1 MTRRRVARDTAP
13 LPLVDDAAGTAMG
26 PGCRSDRVPLG
37 ATCCSK
43 GRGRWQ
49 AWLPVLALVLLLF
62 SSLNVFAVE
71 PSERLANPAL
81 EARAEAIGGT
91 LRCLVCQ
98 NESIEESNASL
109 AHDIRVLLRQRLL
122 AGDSDAEARQAIVGR
137 YGEFVLLDP
146 PVRPATYVL
155 WFAPAGLLVLGFV
168 GIAVWIWRRPASVAA
183 VAPLD
188 TTEQCRLERLL
199 RESDG

>member
-1 MTRRRVARDTAP
+1 MKRRTVPQEASP
-13 LPLVDDAAGTAMG
+13 LPLADGRAGSAVG
-26 PGCRSDRVPLG
+26 ARRWLDRVPLRATG
-37 ATCCSK
+37 ASV

-49 AWLPVLALVLLLF
+49 AWLPLLAPVVILF
-62 SSLNVFAVE
+62 GCLHAFAVE

-81 EARAEAIGGT
+81 EARAEAIGDT

-122 AGDSDAEARQAIVGR
+122 AGDTDAEARQAIVNR

-155 WFAPAGLLVLGFV
+155 WFAPAGLLVLGFI
-168 GIAVWIWRRPASVAA
+168 GIAVWMRGRPRAVAA
-183 VAPLD
+183 AEPLD
-188 TTEQCRLERLL
+188 AAEQRRLERLL
-199 RESDG
+199 QETDG

>member
-1 MTRRRVARDTAP
+1 MTRCRVPQETAP
-13 LPLVDDAAGTAMG
+13 FPLVEDAAGTAMG
-26 PGCRSDRVPLG
+26 
-37 ATCCSK
+37 CSK
-43 GRGRWQ
+43 RPGRWK
-49 AWLPVLALVLLLF
+49 AWLPVLALVLTLF
-62 SSLNVFAVE
+62 SSPHVFAVE

-109 AHDIRVLLRQRLL
+109 AHDIRVLLRRRLL
-122 AGDSDAEARQAIVGR
+122 AGDTDAEARQAIVDR

-155 WFAPAGLLVLGFV
+155 WFAPAGLLVLGFI
-168 GIAVWIWRRPASVAA
+168 GIAVWMRRRPRSVAA
-183 VAPLD
+183 VEPLD

-199 RESDG
+199 QESDG